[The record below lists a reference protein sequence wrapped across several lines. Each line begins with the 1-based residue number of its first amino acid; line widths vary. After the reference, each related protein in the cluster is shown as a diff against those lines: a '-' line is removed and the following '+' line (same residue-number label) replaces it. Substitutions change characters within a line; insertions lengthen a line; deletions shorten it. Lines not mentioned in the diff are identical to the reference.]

1 MPRKNDEQLSNE
13 LSKLLNLINRL
24 GFVTI
29 DQLDMLW
36 SVINQKPK
44 LFSRYVLKRITKRGS
59 WIKSIP
65 KKKSP
70 VHKTI
75 YVLSQNGEK

>member
-59 WIKSIP
+59 WIKSIL